1 MRTVCILICIFL
13 SGCAS
18 IVSGSQQSI
27 SVETS
32 PEVGAACKL
41 TNNKGN
47 WFVPATPGSVTVH
60 RSYDDMKINCKKNK
74 KAGSKVVKSSTK
86 AMVFGNAIIGG
97 AIGAAVDVGTGAAYD
112 YPPVNKVILE

>member
-1 MRTVCILICIFL
+1 M

-32 PEVGAACKL
+32 PETGAACQLK
-41 TNNKGN
+41 NDKGD

-60 RSYDDMKINCKKNK
+60 RSYKDMHIDCKKNK
-74 KAGSKVVKSSTK
+74 KTGSKVVKSSTK

-112 YPPVNKVILE
+112 YPSLNKITLQEKA